1 MRRPASKIEYSPA
14 RWCPYE
20 LHLGS
25 LAWEVPGLVCF
36 LATLMA
42 EAHISILNLSSHDRD
57 FLLVQEA
64 DVHSAKRVIQQR
76 LPRVSDGL
84 KEAITEKAIVRR
96 SGTFNSFSSGGS
108 ERDELLALLESEQRE
123 RQAAEK
129 PATAAAHVATG
140 DGITNGNSSADV
152 AAGAAALASSAAAAG
167 EGREGGVSRDVG
179 NGVGSSQGGCVSAAQ
194 AAATVVSMPKIKSAS
209 RELLDQGGGLFVR
222 VLPTS
227 LAVVRLHRTMLVSS
241 THALITRL
249 LFTQSRG
256 SQCFWSFTQTDGEIS
271 LIIDEHSLPS
281 FPEDALVGSSSR
293 WRPLR
298 LCGRSFAFDETGVVS
313 AMYAPYEDGMQ
324 LLNFSTFSTNVSLVE
339 EADLERALASFDMPV
354 LRPNDD
360 AGNDNAGGVV
370 DVSEPR

>member
-1 MRRPASKIEYSPA
+1 MRRPASPRSSIRPP
-14 RWCPYE
+14 RWCAFE

-140 DGITNGNSSADV
+140 DGMTNGNSSADV

-209 RELLDQGGGLFVR
+209 ARALGPGRRAIRSRAAHLARRGPSAPYNARLEHARSHHAAALHTK
-222 VLPTS
+222 PW
-227 LAVVRLHRTMLVSS
+227 LAVLLVVHTDRWRDLTHHRRAFA
-241 THALITRL
+241 ALL
-249 LFTQSRG
+249 
-256 SQCFWSFTQTDGEIS
+256 
-271 LIIDEHSLPS
+271 
-281 FPEDALVGSSSR
+281 PEDALVGSSSR
-293 WRPLR
+293 WRPL
-298 LCGRSFAFDETGVVS
+298 LS
-313 AMYAPYEDGMQ
+313 
-324 LLNFSTFSTNVSLVE
+324 
-339 EADLERALASFDMPV
+339 
-354 LRPNDD
+354 LRPLLCL
-360 AGNDNAGGVV
+360 
-370 DVSEPR
+370 